1 MKIIPTVV
9 VALLLCAGVNAF
21 SQKTKV
27 VNPGAVVKFGYC
39 AAAPDPAAC
48 ETSDRVRNDFD
59 YPYTNGAEG
68 VSAVFNLVSG
78 SKDLTVGLVTS
89 QRSLWLDFTD
99 HVVGSADAPSWWLAA
114 KSQNVK
120 PFFNVL
126 KAYRAKELCASD
138 PCDVDFVT
146 ALNVGNWRASGSNV
160 DYALLWNPGATAR
173 PVNSPETSSAVNV
186 HYHKAGIDES
196 FTITP
201 IANNNGLV
209 VAGLESTVRRSV
221 TSAGQYIMPFTMTVT
236 LQ

>member
-1 MKIIPTVV
+1 MKIIPTLIA
-9 VALLLCAGVNAF
+9 ALALGVTANAF
-21 SQKTKV
+21 SQRTKI

-39 AAAPDPAAC
+39 ATAPDPAAC
-48 ETSDRVRNDFD
+48 EAANRVRNDFD
-59 YPYTNGAEG
+59 YPYTNGADG
-68 VSAVFNLVSG
+68 VSAVFNLGSG

-99 HVVGSADAPSWWLAA
+99 HVTSSAAAPSWWSSAA
-114 KSQNVK
+114 VQNVK

-126 KAYRAKELCASD
+126 KAYRAKELCTSD

-146 ALNVGNWRASGSNV
+146 ALNVGNWRAMGSTV
-160 DYALLWNPGATAR
+160 DYALLWNPGATTR

-186 HYHKAGIDES
+186 HYHKNGVDES

-209 VAGLESTVRRSV
+209 VAGLESTVRKSV

-236 LQ
+236 IQ

>member
-1 MKIIPTVV
+1 MKIIPII
-9 VALLLCAGVNAF
+9 VAAFALSVGGNAF
-21 SQKTKV
+21 SQRTKV

-48 ETSDRVRNDFD
+48 EISNRVRNDFD
-59 YPYTNGAEG
+59 YPYTNGADG
-68 VSAVFNLVSG
+68 VDAVFNLVSG

-89 QRSLWLDFTD
+89 QRSLWLDFSD
-99 HVVGSADAPSWWLAA
+99 RVAESAAAPPWWSTA
-114 KSQNVK
+114 KVQNVK

-138 PCDVDFVT
+138 PCEVDFLT
-146 ALNVGNWRASGSNV
+146 ALNVGNWRAMGSTV
-160 DYALLWNPGATAR
+160 DYALLWNPGATTR
-173 PVNSPETSSAVNV
+173 PVNSPQASSAVNV
-186 HYHKAGIDES
+186 HYHKSGFEES

-209 VAGLESTVRRSV
+209 VAGLESTVRKSV